1 MNLLAG
7 EQGSCVV
14 SGGGSTF
21 SGAPLSLTLIKCQK
35 HCRDCGDACQ
45 CMMNGK
51 DIKTG
56 EPVEGVEQPDA
67 GVHGGGGETPL
78 PVQPEIPGG
87 YGGDLTSPSDSNGDE
102 NLADLDTS
110 APTDLPEATD
120 ASDSESSG
128 GDLDGINLG
137 GGELGEENLSDE
149 DMGDDDMNFG
159 DDNSDYGDDDDDMED
174 FGMDANGDD
183 SADGYGDDSAAGY
196 GDDSAAGYGDGSADG
211 YGDDSAAGYGD
222 DSVGGY

>member
-1 MNLLAG
+1 MLILLR
-7 EQGSCVV
+7 S
-14 SGGGSTF
+14 
-21 SGAPLSLTLIKCQK
+21 PI
-35 HCRDCGDACQ
+35 RCGTTARAHHP
-45 CMMNGK
+45 
-51 DIKTG
+51 IA
-56 EPVEGVEQPDA
+56 EA
-67 GVHGGGGETPL
+67 
-78 PVQPEIPGG
+78 PGG
-87 YGGDLTSPSDSNGDE
+87 YGDLSATPE

-183 SADGYGDDSAAGY
+183 SADGYGDDSAA
-196 GDDSAAGYGDGSADG
+196 AANTF
-211 YGDDSAAGYGD
+211 
-222 DSVGGY
+222 